1 MGGGGPGQGPGES
14 PEGFDQDCCQPVPDS
29 SAPGPSR
36 GPSLA
41 GRVEKGSALP
51 AFPAA
56 KLRARVCSLD
66 SPRIR
71 VANSY
76 DPRNACIP
84 PCGSRWQT
92 GGVLTVQ
99 AALRWQQ
106 LFVLEDRMIDGW
118 QDHRPGG
125 LRRALIFP
133 AFTEPAG
140 ISRAGDRGF
149 PEPNADRC

>member
-1 MGGGGPGQGPGES
+1 MAEVPAKV
-14 PEGFDQDCCQPVPDS
+14 PENLLRGSIRTAANPRLTALHQVPR
-29 SAPGPSR
+29 SAPRSPG
-36 GPSLA
+36 
-41 GRVEKGSALP
+41 GRAEKGSALP
-51 AFPAA
+51 VFPAA
-56 KLRARVCSLD
+56 RLRARVCGLD

-76 DPRNACIP
+76 DPWNACIP
-84 PCGSRWQT
+84 PRGSRWQT